1 MLSPLPTAEAATR
14 FRSAGRSLL
23 HTCSAIANR
32 TRSALLAAYRR
43 IRSAAGRVRRHA
55 TGFWLRRSRS
65 PAGVAPNRMLEMIR
79 DNHRRDYE
87 YMPLAAPAP
96 ISAAVRCIAF
106 YLPQFHPTPENSA
119 WWGPGFTDWVNVGKA
134 LPEFVGHCQPHIPG
148 ELGYYDLR
156 LKEVQRRQAELA
168 RQHGLHGF
176 CYYYYWFNGVRLLD
190 APLRT
195 MLEDAHND
203 FPFCLCWANENW
215 TRRWDGLDHEVLVA
229 QSHSPGDDLAFIA
242 GLAPCLRDRRY
253 IRIDGRPLI
262 VVYRPSLL
270 PDARAT
276 AERWRTYCRDHGI
289 GEIFLATTQAFER
302 TNPASIGFDAAIE
315 FAPNNIP
322 QRDVRHEVELLDQAF
337 AGQVFD
343 YRALIERSFRHA
355 PPRYPLFRSVCPGWD
370 NTARRPGRG
379 TVFAHASPAGYQEWL
394 ERVCAYTLQYFQ
406 GDARLVFIN
415 AWNEWAEGAYL
426 EPDRRTGYAL
436 LNATA
441 KALRNAGQ
449 SRPSRPARVAVIA
462 HVYYEEL
469 WPEISSRLRAWDV
482 PFALHV
488 TTPHN
493 GFADVVRADWPDA
506 IVARV
511 PNRGR
516 DLAAFL
522 QQAAI
527 AIDGGAELLCKV
539 HTKRSTH
546 RADGEQWRKDIYRK
560 ILGDRHAVRSII
572 QAFTENA
579 AVGIVAPEGHV
590 VAGEYYWGSNANRVR
605 SLAARIGYPGDP
617 TPFLFAAGSMFWARS
632 EALQPILN
640 LGLETADFEEEDA
653 QLDGTLAHALERL
666 FPIAAKLGGYRLVD
680 TRIVGKPTGR
690 ANLLR
695 SQRELAVLG
704 DVGGEYAHAQSC
716 RSTLPT
722 R

>member
-1 MLSPLPTAEAATR
+1 
-14 FRSAGRSLL
+14 
-23 HTCSAIANR
+23 
-32 TRSALLAAYRR
+32 
-43 IRSAAGRVRRHA
+43 
-55 TGFWLRRSRS
+55 
-65 PAGVAPNRMLEMIR
+65 MLEMIR
-79 DNHRRDYE
+79 GNHRRDYD

-96 ISAAVRCIAF
+96 ISAPVRCIAF
-106 YLPQFHPTPENSA
+106 YLPQFHPTPQNSA
-119 WWGPGFTDWVNVGKA
+119 WWGAGFTDWVNVGKA
-134 LPEFVGHCQPHIPG
+134 LPEFVGHCQPRIPG

-168 RQHGLHGF
+168 RQHGIHGF
-176 CYYYYWFNGVRLLD
+176 CYYYYYWFNGVRLLD
-190 APLRT
+190 TPLRT
-195 MLEDAHND
+195 MLEDTQND

-215 TRRWDGLDHEVLVA
+215 TRRWDGLDHEVLIA
-229 QSHSPGDDLAFIA
+229 QFHSPGDDIAFIA
-242 GLAPCLRDRRY
+242 ELAHYLRDRRY
-253 IRIDGRPLI
+253 IRIDNRPLI

-270 PDARAT
+270 PDAKAT

-302 TNPASIGFDAAIE
+302 TNPADIGFDAAIE

-322 QRDVRHEVELLDQAF
+322 QRDVCDEVELLDPAF

-343 YRALIERSFRHA
+343 YRALIERSFRHT
-355 PPRYPLFRSVCPGWD
+355 PPSYPLFRTVCPGWD

-379 TVFAHASPAGYQEWL
+379 TIFAHATPAGYQEWL
-394 ERVCAYTLQYFQ
+394 ERVCAYTLQHFQ

-441 KALRNAGQ
+441 KALRSAGR
-449 SRPSRPARVAVIA
+449 SRPSRLPRVAVVA

-488 TTPHN
+488 TTPQN
-493 GFADVVRADWPDA
+493 GFADVIKADWPNA
-506 IVARV
+506 IVACV

-539 HTKRSTH
+539 HTKRSAH
-546 RADGEQWRKDIYRK
+546 RTDGEQWRKDLYRK
-560 ILGDRHAVRSII
+560 ILGDRHLVRSII

-579 AVGIVAPEGHV
+579 ALGIVAPEGHV
-590 VAGEYYWGSNANRVR
+590 VAGEYYWGSNADRVR
-605 SLAARIGYPGDP
+605 SLAVRIGYPGDP
-617 TPFLFAAGSMFWARS
+617 TPFVFAAGSMFWARS
-632 EALQPILN
+632 EALQPVLD
-640 LGLETADFEEEDA
+640 LGLETADFEEEEG

-690 ANLLR
+690 ATELR
-695 SQRELAVLG
+695 SQRELAVFG
-704 DVGGEYAHAQSC
+704 DVGGEYSHAQSC
-716 RSTLPT
+716 RPSPPSP
-722 R
+722 